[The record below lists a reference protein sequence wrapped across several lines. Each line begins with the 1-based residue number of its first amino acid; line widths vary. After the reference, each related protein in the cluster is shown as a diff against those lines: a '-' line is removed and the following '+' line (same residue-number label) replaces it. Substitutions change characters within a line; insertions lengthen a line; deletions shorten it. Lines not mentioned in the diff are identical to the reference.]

1 MYLIGIKPTA
11 MRNKQLLLFL
21 FIAVVSFTGCQK
33 NMVEEIYTP
42 TVNPVNPD
50 FGTKINTSISGFITD
65 QNGNA
70 AEGAIVTAG
79 TSSTTTDQYGY
90 FSLNNIPFAK
100 SAAVIKINKTG
111 YFSAFRSFFPV
122 AGKPAFIRLQLVQ
135 KAIAG
140 SIDAATGGTVN
151 IAGDA
156 SINLPANAVVLAA
169 NNTAYSGT
177 VQVAAHWLDPSQT
190 AKTQLTMPG
199 NLTGVDSAGHLTA
212 LQTFGM
218 LAVELTG
225 SSGELLQIAPG
236 KKARLQFPIPAAF
249 QSAAPA
255 TIPLWHFDETLGI
268 WKQEGQ
274 ATKNGSFY
282 SGDVSHFSWWNCDA
296 PYSLVTLDMQLVNS
310 NLQPLS
316 HVPVIISISNQPGS
330 ERINYTNDSGY
341 VHGMV
346 PANQNLQIQAVLP
359 CGDPANIRNISTS
372 NNDIDLGAIQV
383 NSLQGLATISGTVN
397 NCSGNPVTNGRVLVT
412 GTGSN
417 NIINISNGTFSAS
430 GVICPGTNASIIAW
444 DDNAVQQSSIQNITL
459 ATGTNDLGIIS
470 ACNTPTTESITV
482 QANVDSAFTLP
493 QYLFGGNFY
502 FLNDST
508 VINAI
513 DLLNGN
519 QLGFQLS
526 FTGPA
531 VSGTYPLS
539 GNSFYYNGHTWVCTA
554 AASVTITSYG
564 LVGQFISGNLTAQAA
579 PTGFP
584 SLVQTF
590 TIHFDIQRD
599 Q

>member
-1 MYLIGIKPTA
+1 

-21 FIAVVSFTGCQK
+21 FIAVVSSTGCQK

-42 TVNPVNPD
+42 IINPVNPD
-50 FGTKINTSISGFITD
+50 FSTKINTSVSGFITD

-70 AEGAIVTAG
+70 AEGAVVTAG
-79 TSSTTTDQYGY
+79 TASTTTDQYGY
-90 FSLNNIPFAK
+90 FSLNDVPFSK
-100 SAAVIKINKTG
+100 SAGVIKINKTG
-111 YFSAFRSFFPV
+111 YFSAYRSFFPV
-122 AGKPAFIRLQLVQ
+122 AGKPGFIRLQLVQ
-135 KAIAG
+135 KVIAG
-140 SIDAATGGTVN
+140 TVDATTGGTVN
-151 IAGDA
+151 IAGNA

-169 NNTAYSGT
+169 NNNAYTGT
-177 VQVAAHWLDPSQT
+177 VQIAAHWLDPSQT

-236 KKARLQFPIPAAF
+236 KRTRLQFPLPAAF
-249 QSAAPA
+249 QSVAPA
-255 TIPLWHFDETLGI
+255 TIPLWYFDEALGI

-274 ATKNGSFY
+274 ATKDGSLY
-282 SGDVSHFSWWNCDA
+282 IGEVSHFSWWNCDA
-296 PYSLVTLDMQLVNS
+296 PFSLVTLDMQLVNS
-310 NLQPLS
+310 SLQPLS
-316 HVPVIISISNQPGS
+316 HVPVIISISGQPGS
-330 ERINYTNDSGY
+330 ERTNYTNDSGY

-359 CGDPANIRNISTS
+359 CGDPANIRNISTAS
-372 NNDIDLGAIQV
+372 NDIDLGAIQV
-383 NSLQGLATISGTVN
+383 NSSQGFATISGTVN
-397 NCSGNPVTNGRVLVT
+397 NCSGNPITNGRVLVI
-412 GTGSN
+412 GTAGN
-417 NIINISNGTFSAS
+417 NIIHISNGTFSAS
-430 GVICPGTNASIIAW
+430 GAICPGTNASIIAW
-444 DDNAVQQSSIQNITL
+444 DDNAVQQSSIQNIIL
-459 ATGTNDLGIIS
+459 ANGTNDVGSIS

-482 QANVDSAFTLP
+482 QANVDSVFTLP

-508 VINAI
+508 VINAL

-531 VSGTYPLS
+531 APGTYPLS
-539 GNSFYYNGHTWVCTA
+539 NNKFYYNGNTWTCTA
-554 AASVTITSYG
+554 PASVTITSYG
-564 LVGQFISGNLTAQAA
+564 LIGQFISGNFTAQAT
-579 PTGFP
+579 TGTP
-584 SLVQTF
+584 AIQQTF